1 MWWSN
6 MKEADAAAAFALSS
20 PDESAFGSSPA
31 GVALRAAR
39 QNCDS
44 MFLAPFHIS
53 SEEEEDLDGEAAL
66 LRGAAEAAARG
77 GGGGSGAAEV
87 DDHESDFEG
96 LEDMGDQA
104 WSCASAF
111 WGGGGGGGGR
121 Q

>member
-1 MWWSN
+1 MN
-6 MKEADAAAAFALSS
+6 EADAAAAFALSS

-104 WSCASAF
+104 WSCASA
-111 WGGGGGGGGR
+111 
-121 Q
+121 